1 MLQIRNRGHA
11 YFVACLGILGLALLA
26 LPQVAKAAKF
36 YVDGTELA
44 VKDEERVTI
53 AQPRPLQLIYEFQ
66 RDGGPNAKPT
76 KWSKPFIIEDLKA
89 SGAFSEV
96 AETPVEGGAVLSI
109 KFNNI
114 VDPEALKK
122 AKSDGFK
129 TGLTFGLFGSTVVAD
144 YYEVT
149 FEYIRAPG
157 AAPIKTVVHHTLVT
171 TIGKVKDPNPGVQ
184 YKKVDL
190 AVRELM
196 KQVMTRG
203 LNTMFADPEFPR

>member
-1 MLQIRNRGHA
+1 MLHLRNRGHVFLA
-11 YFVACLGILGLALLA
+11 ALLGILGLTLLA

-44 VKDEERVTI
+44 VKDEDRVTI

-66 RDGGPNAKPT
+66 RDGGPNPKAT
-76 KWSKPFIIEDLKA
+76 KWSKPFIIDDLAA

-96 AETPVEGGAVLSI
+96 VETPVEGGAVLSI

-114 VDPEALKK
+114 VNPEELKK
-122 AKSDGFK
+122 AKGDAFK

-149 FEYIRAPG
+149 FEYIPAPG
-157 AAPIKTVVHHTLVT
+157 AAPIKTVVHHTLIT
-171 TIGKVKDPNPGVQ
+171 TLGKVKDPIPGVQ
-184 YKKVDL
+184 YKKADL
-190 AVRELM
+190 AVRDLM
-196 KQVMTRG
+196 KQVMARG
-203 LNTMFADPEFPR
+203 LNNLFADPAFPR